1 MVAPLATV
9 LVLAVL
15 WCVYWVIASAVVRT
29 AYAEGVRRLSS
40 DGIAISC
47 GETRWGGFPFR
58 VEHDCSAPRVMM
70 TRGNETVV
78 ISATDAL
85 VVVQI
90 WDPRHAVALLDGPTE
105 LSGPGP
111 EEIRHGRAVASLKMS
126 LDRTWQASVEVPN
139 VIVEPIAKAQRIL
152 LHARDRGG
160 ATVDVAMSAAA
171 LELRLS
177 DGARLPLAAVAISAS
192 LPRDALEHDITHYL
206 ARTGREIV
214 IDSVSAEQG
223 DLKITGSGKIGIDAE
238 GYVEGRIATS
248 TSRIDLLLD
257 LIGPIARLKPEDVR
271 TAKTFLGLLQTGS
284 GSSATAIDVIAKD
297 RKLYLGPFKIADLEP
312 LF

>member
-9 LVLAVL
+9 LVLAIL
-15 WCVYWVIASAVVRT
+15 WCGYWEIASAAVRT

-58 VEHDCSAPRVMM
+58 VEHDCSAPRVTI
-70 TRGNETVV
+70 TRGNEPVV

-105 LSGPGP
+105 LSRPGP
-111 EEIRHGRAVASLKMS
+111 EEIRHGRALASFKMS

-139 VIVEPIAKAQRIL
+139 VIIAPIAKAERIL

-160 ATVDVAMSAAA
+160 DTVDFAMSAAS
-171 LELRLS
+171 LDLRLRGGS
-177 DGARLPLAAVAISAS
+177 RLPLAAVAISGS
-192 LPRDALEHDITHYL
+192 VPREALEHDFAHYL
-206 ARTGREIV
+206 AESGREIV

-223 DLKITGSGKIGIDAE
+223 DLKITGSGKIGVDPE
-238 GYVEGRIATS
+238 GYLVGRIATR

-257 LIGPIARLKPEDVR
+257 LIGPIARLKPDDIR
-271 TAKTFLGLLQTGS
+271 TARTILGLLQDGS
-284 GSSATAIDVIAKD
+284 GSSGTALDVIAKN
-297 RKLYLGPFKIADLEP
+297 RKLYLGPFKIADLDP